1 MRAAILQKPGE
12 AIQILCDVDLPQ
24 PRAGEVRV
32 NVKYCG
38 LCQSDLTVIDGDFPL
53 TQPIVPGHEAAGIV
67 DAVGAG
73 VTHVQPGDHVVLT
86 PVPPCGTCY
95 YCQRN
100 DYSLCVNSLAIMTNK
115 LLDGSTRLVRGGEEI
130 LRGCGVGALAESIV
144 VPATGAVKIP
154 QDMPLDLASIL
165 GCAVQTGV
173 GAVLNTAN
181 VEAGATVLITG
192 LGGIG
197 MSAVQGARIAGAA
210 IIIAADVNPERLA
223 LAKKFGATH
232 CINPREEDLSNFC
245 MKLTDWIGMDYVFEC
260 AGKAELIELG
270 IQCARAGGTTVSVGS
285 PRYEQQ
291 VNLQHFVM
299 FAAMGKKL
307 CGCLLGSSN
316 SLYEIPRLVRL
327 WENGLLNLEDMIS
340 VRRPLAEINEGF
352 ADLKAGN
359 GIRTVI
365 EIQP

>member
-1 MRAAILQKPGE
+1 MRAAVVQKSGDRVE
-12 AIQILCDVDLPQ
+12 IWTDLDIPV

-32 NVKYCG
+32 QVKYCG

-53 TQPIVPGHEAAGIV
+53 TQPAVPGHEAAGIV

-73 VTHVQPGDHVVLT
+73 VTHLQAGDHVVLT

-100 DYSLCVNSLAIMTNK
+100 DHSLCVNSMAILSNR
-115 LLDGSTRLVRGGEEI
+115 LLDGSTQLSRSGSDI
-130 LRGCGVGALAESIV
+130 LRGCGVGALAETIV

-154 QDMPLDLASIL
+154 EDMPLDLACIL

-181 VEAGATVLITG
+181 VEAGATVLVTG

-197 MSAVQGARIAGAA
+197 MSVVQGARIAGASM
-210 IIIAADVNPERLA
+210 IIVADINPERLE

-232 CINPREEDLSNFC
+232 CINPKTDDLPGLC
-245 MKLTDWIGMDYVFEC
+245 MGLTNWIGMDYVFEC
-260 AGKAELIELG
+260 AGKAELIEQG
-270 IQCARAGGTTVSVGS
+270 IQCSRSGGMTVTVGS
-285 PRYEQQ
+285 PKFEQH
-291 VNLQHFVM
+291 LQIQHVVLFGT
-299 FAAMGKKL
+299 MGKKL

-316 SLYEIPRLVRL
+316 SLFEIPRLVRL
-327 WENGLLNLEDMIS
+327 WQSGQLNLEDMITA
-340 VRRPLAEINEGF
+340 RRPLVEINEGF
-352 ADLKAGN
+352 ADLKNGN

-365 EIQP
+365 EIGA